1 MTITLVKG
9 SGASAVTTTLCAG
22 RARNTTGDPIGPE
35 GLSGADMPGVVTRD
49 YIGAER
55 EHPELVRCNHG
66 SVSFS
71 VTRTFADVDAAEE
84 YMSSTFLNEGSEG
97 DLYYGSR
104 KVYDSACVT
113 SRTYAW
119 VGCTVK
125 VNYTIEG

>member
-9 SGASAVTTTLCAG
+9 SGSSAVTTTLCAG
-22 RARNTTGDPIGPE
+22 RSRNSSGSPIGPE
-35 GLSGADMPGVVTRD
+35 DMRGSDAPGVVTHD
-49 YIGAER
+49 FIGAAR
-55 EHPELVRCNHG
+55 ETPELIRCNHG

-71 VTRTFADVDAAEE
+71 VTRTFADVDSAEA
-84 YMSSTFLNEGSEG
+84 YIASDFLDEGSEG
-97 DLYYGSR
+97 ALYYGSR